1 MKSFKFFGFLVLFSV
16 IGLLSCD
23 KDDPKVPEQKGD
35 LNIRFKL
42 KYGDQ
47 PLEMFKEYSYPV
59 TNEKLMFTR
68 LSFFISDIT
77 LRSSEG
83 DIKLK
88 DIDYI
93 DLTQAHTDP
102 VASNGLEY
110 KLSGILAKNYTS
122 LDFGIGV
129 PKASNA
135 LQPKDYPAGH
145 ILSSSAEYWTSW
157 KSYIFFRPE
166 GFIKLDGQDK
176 PESSFALHLGAD
188 EAYRS
193 FSINK
198 SISITENGVTNLDIE
213 IDMKKFFD
221 GKTLYDI
228 HDTQQIHS
236 LFQVPLMITLAD
248 NLQVAVK

>member
-1 MKSFKFFGFLVLFSV
+1 MKSFKLLGFVGLMSLIIFS
-16 IGLLSCD
+16 GCGD
-23 KDDPKVPEQKGD
+23 KEVTGD

-47 PLEMFKEYSYPV
+47 PLEMFKQYNYPV
-59 TNEKLMFTR
+59 SDEKLFFQR
-68 LSFFISDIT
+68 VSFFISNIT

-83 DIKLK
+83 DFNLK
-88 DIDYI
+88 DIDYL

-102 VASNGLEY
+102 VKANGFEY
-110 KLSGILAKNYTS
+110 KLSSVLARNYTS

-129 PKASNA
+129 PKESNA
-135 LQPKDYPAGH
+135 LQPKDFKAGH
-145 ILSSSAEYWTSW
+145 ILSSSAEYWSTW

-166 GFIKLDGQDK
+166 GLIALDGQTE
-176 PESSFALHLGAD
+176 PETSFALHLGAD
-188 EAYRS
+188 EAYRN

-198 SISITENGVTNLDIE
+198 SISITEGGVTNLDIE

-221 GKTLYDI
+221 GKTLFDI

-236 LFQVPLMITLAD
+236 LFQLPIIDILAD
-248 NLQVAVK
+248 NLEVAIK

>member
-1 MKSFKFFGFLVLFSV
+1 MKSFKVFGLFL
-16 IGLLSCD
+16 LLSTMLMISCGD
-23 KDDPKVPEQKGD
+23 KEATGD

-47 PLEMFKEYSYPV
+47 PLEMFKEYNYPV
-59 TNEKLMFTR
+59 TNEKLLFNR

-83 DIKLK
+83 DFNLK
-88 DIDYI
+88 DIDYL
-93 DLTQAHTDP
+93 DLTQSHTDP
-102 VASNGLEY
+102 VKANGLEY
-110 KLSGILAKNYTS
+110 KLSGILARNYTS

-135 LQPKDYPAGH
+135 LQPKDFKAGH
-145 ILSSSAEYWTSW
+145 VLSGSAEYWSAW

-166 GFIKLDGQDK
+166 GLIALNGEVK
-176 PESSFALHLGAD
+176 PESPFALHLGAD
-188 EAYRS
+188 EAYRI
-193 FSINK
+193 FNINK

-228 HDTQQIHS
+228 NDTQQIHS
-236 LFQVPLMITLAD
+236 LFQIPLMKILAD
-248 NLQVAVK
+248 NLAVAVK

>member
-1 MKSFKFFGFLVLFSV
+1 MKSLKFFSIVALFGTILFS
-16 IGLLSCD
+16 GCGE
-23 KDDPKVPEQKGD
+23 KEGTGD

-42 KYGDQ
+42 KYGEQ
-47 PLEMFKEYSYPV
+47 PLEMFKEYNYPV
-59 TNEKLMFTR
+59 SNEKLFFTR

-77 LRSSEG
+77 LRSSDG
-83 DIKLK
+83 DFNLK
-88 DIDYI
+88 DIDYL
-93 DLTQAHTDP
+93 DLTQSHTDP
-102 VASNGLEY
+102 IAPNGLEY
-110 KLSGILAKNYTS
+110 KLSGILARNYKS

-135 LQPKDYPAGH
+135 LQPKDFKAGH

-166 GFIKLDGQDK
+166 GLIALDGQTK
-176 PESSFALHLGAD
+176 PETSFALHLGAD

-198 SISITENGVTNLDIE
+198 SISISENGMTNLDIE
-213 IDMKKFFD
+213 IDMEKFFN

-236 LFQVPLMITLAD
+236 LFQVPIMITLAD
-248 NLQVAVK
+248 NLEVAIK